1 MKEFKVEYRE
11 KIESGEYEV
20 ETRDG
25 RNVRIICWDAT
36 PDVPICAIVEGQ
48 PTMYY
53 EDGKIAFRREDKDDL
68 LVVEVNRFK
77 TMDSLI
83 SFALR
88 QAYHLGGAQIGSP
101 NTEYTNQRFEKLVER
116 TQKNAT
122 DIVGKRDM
130 AIEYGY
136 GEIAESLYNA
146 DEMYT
151 HATSTEEELDALEMA
166 KEALRGL
173 DIWAKLESI
182 IFNSGWAECDK
193 RKGK

>member
-1 MKEFKVEYRE
+1 MRKEFKIEYRE
-11 KIESGEYEV
+11 KIENGEYEV
-20 ETRDG
+20 ETLDG
-25 RNVRIICWDAT
+25 RSVRIVCWDAT

-53 EDGKIAFRREDKDDL
+53 EDGKIAFRRDGDKDDL
-68 LVVEVNRFK
+68 FVVNAYKYRTTEELVRN
-77 TMDSLI
+77 SLLDA
-83 SFALR
+83 F
-88 QAYHLGGAQIGSP
+88 HLGS
-101 NTEYTNQRFEKLVER
+101 EKSDLDTDSVKFARLVER
-116 TQKNAT
+116 TVENA
-122 DIVGKRDM
+122 KKLNELARDAM
-130 AIEYGY
+130 EYGY

-146 DEMYT
+146 DDMYI

-173 DIWAKLESI
+173 DIWAKLESS